1 MPTLN
6 LMPQGAVQIVK
17 DENGNYVDIEYSYK
31 ELQKKHDES
40 KARIAAETEE
50 RQVNNQ
56 RKAALFATRK
66 AGKSLGYNSSSVF
79 GGGSP
84 DKNETGVILG

>member
-1 MPTLN
+1 MPTAGFN
-6 LMPQGAVQIVK
+6 LGTHIPATVQK
-17 DENGNYVDIEYSYK
+17 
-31 ELQKKHDES
+31 Q
-40 KARIAAETEE
+40 AAEVRYWMSEE
-50 RQVNNQ
+50 GQQEAKRIRQESEQ

>member
-1 MPTLN
+1 MVGGLGFHVGNP
-6 LMPQGAVQIVK
+6 GALHQEDRDK
-17 DENGNYVDIEYSYK
+17 MMLAEYLDTDEGK
-31 ELQKKHDES
+31 EELKKG
-40 KARIAAETEE
+40 
-50 RQVNNQ
+50 RQANAQ
-56 RKAALFATRK
+56 LKAALFATRK